1 MQGDTLSADRH
12 LNPEPEQLLASQ
24 LVGQLCQL
32 QCYYG
37 HRLLIT
43 DTRRH
48 AAILTF
54 NIARGTTDPEI
65 NSVTWTKF
73 GNNMAPLALVAYL
86 ATRWRH
92 LHLPEYAIPSQ
103 SVLVQTSPRHAFD
116 GWWLP

>member
-1 MQGDTLSADRH
+1 MISLLLAGLSTVQGDTLSADRH

-54 NIARGTTDPEI
+54 KTLLFLET
-65 NSVTWTKF
+65 
-73 GNNMAPLALVAYL
+73 L
-86 ATRWRH
+86 
-92 LHLPEYAIPSQ
+92 
-103 SVLVQTSPRHAFD
+103 D
-116 GWWLP
+116 GDGDSGG